1 MLNESKKVFTYNFRM
16 LHAKQYF
23 SLNYYSLMCLIFA
36 TGIRALAKANSEYLW
51 KNNYKPSTPEREKVL
66 DLQALARMDSL
77 ESVTSFSSDL
87 SLDSGLES
95 LAVESTFREKQ
106 SKFTMESRKL
116 CNRSVLC
123 AYKSKN
129 SSLDESK
136 SSSKAPQSHRLSR
149 KIASFDESF
158 VDLRNQD
165 AKVDAL
171 RISKEKTAGEMIN
184 RGPDK
189 SALSALGKDISEE
202 ENSSNISSEQ
212 CSQGGKLHSLSSK
225 EPLGNN
231 LEAKEF
237 SSQVPNPALSSP
249 PAESLSLPSSHSIPA
264 VHKLNGLV
272 MNDEIRE
279 ELSAA
284 ASVTS
289 QAYTNIRAGNTGE

>member
-1 MLNESKKVFTYNFRM
+1 
-16 LHAKQYF
+16 
-23 SLNYYSLMCLIFA
+23 MCLIFA

-51 KNNYKPSTPEREKVL
+51 KNNYKPSTPERGKEMSVAL
-66 DLQALARMDSL
+66 DLQALARMDSV
-77 ESVTSFSSDL
+77 ESVTSLSSNF

-95 LAVESTFREKQ
+95 LAIESTLREKQ
-106 SKFTMESRKL
+106 SKSSMESRKL
-116 CNRSVLC
+116 CNRSALFVC
-123 AYKSKN
+123 KSKN

-136 SSSKAPQSHRLSR
+136 SSSKAPQSHCLSR
-149 KIASFDESF
+149 KNASFDESI

-171 RISKEKTAGEMIN
+171 GISTEKTAGEITS
-184 RGPDK
+184 RGPNR
-189 SALSALGKDISEE
+189 SALSAMGKDILEKE
-202 ENSSNISSEQ
+202 DSSNISSEQ
-212 CSQGGKLHSLSSK
+212 CSQGGKVHSLSSK
-225 EPLGNN
+225 EPVGNN

-249 PAESLSLPSSHSIPA
+249 PAESLSLPSFHSIPA